1 MAVGPCP
8 VADVELNAMSSGPPL
23 CRSCGKPLTT
33 VVVDLGM
40 TPISNAFVRADRAS
54 FSEKFYPL
62 KSFVCDSCWMVQL
75 EDFETP
81 ETHFHGDY
89 VYFSSFSDSW
99 LAHARAFVETSVKR
113 FSLGASSRVVEVASN
128 DGYLLQYFVERGIPC
143 LGIDPAANC
152 AKAAWDLRRVPTE
165 IAFFGSKTA
174 ARLREQG
181 GGADLIVANNVLAH
195 VPDIN
200 DFVAGFKILLGEHGV
215 ASFEFPHVLEMIRS
229 NEFDTI
235 YHEHYSYLSILAL
248 EPLFARHGLRLV
260 DAERLSTHG
269 GSLRIYVSHTKAD
282 VTPSGAVADLKRVE
296 LSSGLDQAAT
306 YAAFGKNVRQLKRSL
321 LQLLIGLIENGKS
334 IAAYG
339 APAKGNTLLNYC
351 GIGRDFIAYTVDR
364 NVHKQGLLLP
374 GTRIPVLP
382 PAEISRRKPDY
393 VLILPWNLR
402 EEIIAQLAEIHGW
415 GGQFIVP
422 VPKPVVLG
430 GQEAGL
436 RPRAAV

>member
-1 MAVGPCP
+1 MFSA
-8 VADVELNAMSSGPPL
+8 SPL
-23 CRSCGKPLTT
+23 CRSCGAPLST

-62 KSFVCDSCWMVQL
+62 KSFVCDSCWLVQL

-99 LAHARAFVETSVKR
+99 LAHARAFVGAAVSR
-113 FSLGASSRVVEVASN
+113 FSLGTSSRVVEVASN

-143 LGIDPAANC
+143 LGVDPAANC
-152 AKAAWDLRRVPTE
+152 AKVAWDLRRVPTE

-174 ARLREQG
+174 ARLRERAG
-181 GGADLIVANNVLAH
+181 AADLIIANNVLAH

-215 ASFEFPHVLEMIRS
+215 ATFEFPHVLEMIRG

-235 YHEHYSYLSILAL
+235 YHEHYSYLSLLAL
-248 EPLFARHGLRLV
+248 EPLFARHGLRV
-260 DAERLSTHG
+260 IDAERLRTHG
-269 GSLRIYVSHTKAD
+269 GSLRIYIGHAEAGA
-282 VTPSGAVADLKRVE
+282 TPGVAVEDIKNEE
-296 LSSGLDQAAT
+296 LSSGLDNAAT
-306 YAAFGKNVRQLKRSL
+306 YAAFGRNVRELKRSL
-321 LQLLIGLIENGKS
+321 LRLLIGLIEDGKS

-351 GIGRDFIAYTVDR
+351 GIGRDFIPYTVDR

-374 GTRIPVLP
+374 GTRIPVLA

-402 EEIIAQLAEIHGW
+402 EEITAQLSEICDW
-415 GGQFIVP
+415 GGQFIIP
-422 VPKPVVLG
+422 VPKPVILKG
-430 GQEAGL
+430 RETGL
-436 RPRAAV
+436 RPRAAS

>member
-1 MAVGPCP
+1 MAGL
-8 VADVELNAMSSGPPL
+8 ELSAMACGLPL
-23 CRSCGKPLTT
+23 CRSCGAPLTT

-40 TPISNAFVRADRAS
+40 TPISNAFVRADRAALG
-54 FSEKFYPL
+54 EKFYPL

-75 EDFETP
+75 EGFETP

-99 LAHARAFVETSVKR
+99 LAHARAFVETSVAR
-113 FSLGASSRVVEVASN
+113 FALGASSRVVEVASN
-128 DGYLLQYFVERGIPC
+128 DGYLLQYFVEHGIPC
-143 LGIDPAANC
+143 LGVDPAANC

-165 IAFFGSKTA
+165 VAFFGSKTA
-174 ARLREQG
+174 LRLREQG
-181 GGADLIVANNVLAH
+181 GSADLIVANNVLAH

-200 DFVAGFKILLGEHGV
+200 DFVAGFKILLSDRGV
-215 ASFEFPHVLEMIRS
+215 ASFEFPHVLEMIRN

-235 YHEHYSYLSILAL
+235 YHEHYSYLSVLAL
-248 EPLFARHGLRLV
+248 EPLFARHGLHIV
-260 DAERLSTHG
+260 DVERLSTHG
-269 GSLRIYVSHTKAD
+269 GSLRVYVGHAETG
-282 VTPSGAVADLKRVE
+282 VTPSAAVTNIRSME
-296 LSSGLDQAAT
+296 LSAGLDKAAT
-306 YAAFGKNVRQLKRSL
+306 YSGFGKNVRELKRAL
-321 LQLLIGLIENGKS
+321 LRLMMDLVEDGKS

-382 PAEISRRKPDY
+382 PEEISRRKPDY

-402 EEIIAQLAEIHGW
+402 DEITAQLTEIRDW
-415 GGQFIVP
+415 GGQFIIP
-422 VPKPVVLG
+422 VPMPVVFG
-430 GQEAGL
+430 AGEPDL
-436 RPRAAV
+436 RSQTAV